1 MPKIA
6 SNIIVLRAS
15 KLVKN
20 NEPEEL
26 ELTEEQI
33 NALLEAANEILDD
46 GIIVEH
52 EDLNNDN

>member
-20 NEPEEL
+20 NDSEEL
-26 ELTEEQI
+26 EFTEDQI

-46 GIIVEH
+46 GVIVEH